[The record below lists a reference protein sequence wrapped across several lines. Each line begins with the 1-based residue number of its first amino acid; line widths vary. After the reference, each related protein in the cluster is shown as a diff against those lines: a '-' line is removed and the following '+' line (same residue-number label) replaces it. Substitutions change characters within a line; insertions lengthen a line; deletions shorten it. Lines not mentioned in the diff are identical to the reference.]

1 MACERRSSESS
12 ESHCALMQLGWPHQR
27 AAGPPS
33 AESFQPA
40 GWRADVLLP
49 CDDML
54 LHAMLWPGGHLPL
67 PTPLLS
73 FSFILPAPQLLL
85 WPVTVAATFRLGHCP
100 PGRPAVCRFGIVRHV
115 PGGNLKLAGCPSP
128 SRPQIRESEAG
139 S

>member
-1 MACERRSSESS
+1 MR
-12 ESHCALMQLGWPHQR
+12 LGWPHQR

-49 CDDML
+49 CDDL
-54 LHAMLWPGGHLPL
+54 RSHALLWPGVPPL
-67 PTPLLS
+67 PPAPLLS
-73 FSFILPAPQLLL
+73 FSFRVILSPPQLPL

-100 PGRPAVCRFGIVRHV
+100 PGRPVVCRFGIVR

-128 SRPQIRESEAG
+128 SLPQIRDS
-139 S
+139 